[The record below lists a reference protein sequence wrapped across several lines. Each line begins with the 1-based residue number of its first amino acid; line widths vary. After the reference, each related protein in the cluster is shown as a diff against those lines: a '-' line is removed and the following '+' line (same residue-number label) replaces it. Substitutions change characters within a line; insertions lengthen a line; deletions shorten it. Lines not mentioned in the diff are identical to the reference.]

1 MPING
6 LYDTWKMRIIE
17 LRPEHGSSKFERL
30 YGWLFMLQ
38 IKLWLDKWLKEINNF
53 IFLNL
58 AIIIYNVVFVM
69 E

>member
-17 LRPEHGSSKFERL
+17 LRPENGSSKFERL